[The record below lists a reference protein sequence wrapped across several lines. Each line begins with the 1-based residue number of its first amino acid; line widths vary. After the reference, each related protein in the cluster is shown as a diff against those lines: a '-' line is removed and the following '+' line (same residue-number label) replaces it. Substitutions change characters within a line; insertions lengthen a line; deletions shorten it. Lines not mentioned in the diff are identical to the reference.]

1 VKPIR
6 RTVEM
11 RYGMAYYHGKFLGH
25 VLDGLRAAFDLP
37 YNGEFSVT
45 IKAEARRIANENSSE
60 GNIWGDRKRVMCK
73 KLYPVAK
80 SELILN
86 SFNAG

>member
-1 VKPIR
+1 MIYLLSRNLDDVDYEENDAMVIR
-6 RTVEM
+6 ATSE
-11 RYGMAYYHGKFLGH
+11 
-25 VLDGLRAAFDLP
+25 
-37 YNGEFSVT
+37 S
-45 IKAEARRIANENSSE
+45 EARRIANENSSE

-73 KLYPVAK
+73 KLYPAAK